1 MRIILILL
9 FILVS
14 GCARDFDLN
23 PEQCP
28 LPRLVACMLWSGNEA
43 AMKRC
48 AGLDTEKDVLG
59 SNKVVLDESLKVIA
73 EVEKA
78 FSGHVKASMP

>member
-1 MRIILILL
+1 MTEYL
-9 FILVS
+9 
-14 GCARDFDLN
+14 ARDFDLN

-59 SNKVVLDESLKVIA
+59 SNKGVLDESLKVIS

-78 FSGHVKASMP
+78 FSRYAKTLRP

>member
-1 MRIILILL
+1 M
-9 FILVS
+9 
-14 GCARDFDLN
+14 
-23 PEQCP
+23 
-28 LPRLVACMLWSGNEA
+28 PRLVACMLWSGNEA

-59 SNKVVLDESLKVIA
+59 SNKGVLDESLKVIS

-78 FSGHVKASMP
+78 FSRYAKTLRP